1 MVAARIRHHT
11 IPMSHPYNC
20 LHGADFIGRY
30 ENLAEDFT
38 IVADRLGIT
47 DPLPKLNTTKR
58 GD

>member
-1 MVAARIRHHT
+1 MVAVRIRHHT
-11 IPMSHPYNC
+11 IPMSHTYNC

-47 DPLPKLNTTKR
+47 DPLPKLNTIKR